1 MNLCKAEVEKGRIE
15 AAVAVADVVE
25 AGVGMGVAAVWLE
38 VEEIL
43 ESGLHHTMGSVE
55 GLG

>member
-1 MNLCKAEVEKGRIE
+1 VNLCKAEVEKGRIE